1 MTVNPPQPN
10 WTPPPPATEVKPIV
24 HRSIN
29 LRVDLRALAALGGAL
44 IIVGSFLPW
53 VAPQFQPIV
62 RVIGPATSG
71 GWPILLF
78 GVLAIVLQ
86 FWPQFRTPRVSLPAA
101 ALGFAAGIIALS
113 SALNTIG
120 LGRALI
126 GEQTI
131 SPLTG
136 VGIGIYLTLAGS
148 LIAVLSGLA
157 PMPPNH
163 EPARAE
169 LRLWKAST
177 AVFGA
182 LVVLFGLGAVLFG
195 SWIGSGGS
203 MSSGTPT
210 PAALDAGILATPLIN
225 VEVNPLGEATEPV
238 GASTIEPGSA
248 LTTVPEQPTEV
259 LPPTAAL
266 PIPTLALPPTRA
278 PALIPTRVPPTTA
291 TLIPSPIATRTPTP
305 TATFP
310 PSSLETPTI
319 TPTVT
324 ATPTD
329 TETPTS
335 TITP

>member
-1 MTVNPPQPN
+1 MTVNSSPPK
-10 WTPPPPATEVKPIV
+10 WTPPTPASEVKPIV

-29 LRVDLRALAALGGAL
+29 LRVDLRTLAALGGAL
-44 IIVGSFLPW
+44 IIIGSFLPW

-101 ALGFAAGIIALS
+101 ALGLAAGSLALA

-120 LGRALI
+120 LGRTLI

-136 VGIGIYLTLAGS
+136 VGLGIYLTLAGS
-148 LIAVLSGLA
+148 LIAVLAGLA
-157 PMPPNH
+157 PQSPNH

-182 LVVLFGLGAVLFG
+182 MVVLCGLGAVLFG
-195 SWIGSGGS
+195 SWIGSGGTTGN
-203 MSSGTPT
+203 GTPT
-210 PAALDAGILATPLIN
+210 PSAFDAGILATPLIN
-225 VEVNPLGEATEPV
+225 VEVDPLGANAGPESGLETTPAPV
-238 GASTIEPGSA
+238 QA
-248 LTTVPEQPTEV
+248 PEIPTEV
-259 LPPTAAL
+259 PSPTPKVIIPTRALPPATAAVV
-266 PIPTLALPPTRA
+266 IPTRA
-278 PALIPTRVPPTTA
+278 PSATFTPTPLPTA
-291 TLIPSPIATRTPTP
+291 TMTPTPSATFQPSVLNTPTSTLTDTPTATPTP
-305 TATFP
+305 T
-310 PSSLETPTI
+310 STP
-319 TPTVT
+319 
-324 ATPTD
+324 
-329 TETPTS
+329 
-335 TITP
+335 

>member
-1 MTVNPPQPN
+1 MTVNPSPPK
-10 WTPPPPATEVKPIV
+10 WTPPPPASEAKPIV

-44 IIVGSFLPW
+44 IIIGSVLPW

-71 GWPILLF
+71 GWPILVF

-101 ALGFAAGIIALS
+101 ALGFAAGIMALS
-113 SALNTIG
+113 SALTTIG
-120 LGRALI
+120 LGRTLI

-148 LIAVLSGLA
+148 LIAVLAGLA
-157 PMPPNH
+157 PQPANH

-182 LVVLFGLGAVLFG
+182 MVVLCGLGAVLFG
-195 SWIGSGGS
+195 SWIGSGGTS
-203 MSSGTPT
+203 GNGTPT
-210 PAALDAGILATPLIN
+210 PSALDAGILATPLIN
-225 VEVNPLGEATEPV
+225 VEVNPLGENT
-238 GASTIEPGSA
+238 GSE
-248 LTTVPEQPTEV
+248 TTPTLLPEIPTEAPSPTPETIIPTRE
-259 LPPTAAL
+259 LPPTV
-266 PIPTLALPPTRA
+266 TSTST
-278 PALIPTRVPPTTA
+278 PTRVPSATLTPATLTSATSSPTASPTGTLTPTPSATTSSSPLDTPTT
-291 TLIPSPIATRTPTP
+291 TPTSTPTP
-305 TATFP
+305 T
-310 PSSLETPTI
+310 TI
-319 TPTVT
+319 P
-324 ATPTD
+324 
-329 TETPTS
+329 
-335 TITP
+335 

>member
-1 MTVNPPQPN
+1 MTVNPPPPN
-10 WTPPPPATEVKPIV
+10 WTPPPPAPEVKPVV

-44 IIVGSFLPW
+44 IILGSFLPW

-78 GVLAIVLQ
+78 GVLAIILQ

-101 ALGFAAGIIALS
+101 ALGFAAGIMALS

-120 LGRALI
+120 LGRTLI

-148 LIAVLSGLA
+148 LIAVLAGLA
-157 PMPPNH
+157 PAPPNH

-182 LVVLFGLGAVLFG
+182 MIVVCGLGAVLFG
-195 SWIGSGGS
+195 SWIGSGGTS
-203 MSSGTPT
+203 GGTPT
-210 PAALDAGILATPLIN
+210 PSAVDAGMLATPLIN
-225 VEVNPLGEATEPV
+225 VEVNPLGGTTEP
-238 GASTIEPGSA
+238 ESA
-248 LTTVPEQPTEV
+248 PTSAPEQPTTAP
-259 LPPTAAL
+259 PPTEVSPVA
-266 PIPTLALPPTRA
+266 TLALPSTSVPT
-278 PALIPTRVPPTTA
+278 LIPTRVPPA
-291 TLIPSPIATRTPTP
+291 TPTPVPSPTETRTPTP
-305 TATFP
+305 TPTPTATATFP
-310 PSSLETPTI
+310 TSSLETPTL
-319 TPTVT
+319 TPT
-324 ATPTD
+324 ATP
-329 TETPTS
+329 
-335 TITP
+335 

>member
-1 MTVNPPQPN
+1 MTVNPPPPN
-10 WTPPPPATEVKPIV
+10 WTPPPPAPEVKPIV

-101 ALGFAAGIIALS
+101 ALGFAAGIIALA

-120 LGRALI
+120 LGRTLI

-148 LIAVLSGLA
+148 LIAVLAGLA

-203 MSSGTPT
+203 TSSGTPT
-210 PAALDAGILATPLIN
+210 PSAVDAGMLATPLIN
-225 VEVNPLGEATEPV
+225 VEVNPLGGTTGPEGVPT
-238 GASTIEPGSA
+238 SA
-248 LTTVPEQPTEV
+248 PEQPTATPLTGAAPVATLE
-259 LPPTAAL
+259 LPPTGV
-266 PIPTLALPPTRA
+266 PTS
-278 PALIPTRVPPTTA
+278 IPTRVPPA
-291 TLIPSPIATRTPTP
+291 TPTPVPSPTETSTRTPTLTLTP
-305 TATFP
+305 TATATFP
-310 PSSLETPTI
+310 PSSVNTPT
-319 TPTVT
+319 PMPS
-324 ATPTD
+324 ATP
-329 TETPTS
+329 
-335 TITP
+335 